1 MKSGKKPPKS
11 MLKTTLKSSQTEP
24 KTAPSTKTKPKK
36 QTIRNLT
43 HTKKFFTAQRDRA
56 LSNKHTESVALKYVY

>member
-24 KTAPSTKTKPKK
+24 KTAPKTKTKPKK

-43 HTKKFFTAQRDRA
+43 HTKNFHSTERQTLFKR
-56 LSNKHTESVALKYVY
+56 KH